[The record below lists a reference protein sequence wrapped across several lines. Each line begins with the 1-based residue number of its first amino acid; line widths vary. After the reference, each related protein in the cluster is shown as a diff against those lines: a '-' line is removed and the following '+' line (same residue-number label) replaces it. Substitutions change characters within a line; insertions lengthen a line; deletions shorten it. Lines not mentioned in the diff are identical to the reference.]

1 MVRFQGTVLTRL
13 AALLLACVPT
23 AGLAQSSSETE
34 PLAGSAQR
42 SEAAQTGIE
51 LTYAG
56 RRFSEWARMVRF
68 DLDPAT
74 RKQGYLALRIFG
86 QLGSVQKQ
94 SLEAMLAG
102 LNSESSE
109 DVLNEGY
116 LELRRLGDAGT
127 AELVSALKHEK
138 RTHRLAA
145 ARTLSTGYFNNVT
158 EDIVAGLMEAATID
172 DAEIRKSSCAAL
184 GRVAQSTEFDF
195 SQQPP
200 IPLRARHESSDTTRR
215 VLEVLNLAL
224 EDEDM
229 NVRIVSAD
237 AIGRL
242 GSKSRE
248 SLPNLIGYLEATDA
262 RIKLSMPR
270 EEEPDIQFDPPIQSR
285 NEFLAFLG
293 EQGVALRALQ
303 RLGTDAKPALPILEA
318 MTSEDFRTQRL
329 INETIRVVSGESSP
343 GNLLPGGGFRRGRS
357 R

>member
-1 MVRFQGTVLTRL
+1 MTRFRSTTLTLLTGIVL
-13 AALLLACVPT
+13 AGVPSTGVAQTPAET
-23 AGLAQSSSETE
+23 AESSE
-34 PLAGSAQR
+34 P
-42 SEAAQTGIE
+42 AQTGIE

-68 DLDPAT
+68 DLDPST
-74 RKQGYLALRIFG
+74 RKQGYLALRVFG

-94 SLEAMLAG
+94 ALAAMLAG

-109 DVLNEGY
+109 DVLNDGY
-116 LELRRLGDAGT
+116 LELRRLGDGGT
-127 AELVSALKHEK
+127 AALISALKHEK
-138 RTHRLAA
+138 RPHRLAA

-158 EDIVAGLMEAATID
+158 EDIVNGLMEAAAID
-172 DAEIRKSSCAAL
+172 DAEIRKSACAAL

-200 IPLRARHESSDTTRR
+200 VPLRARNESSETTKK
-215 VLEVLNLAL
+215 VLEVLSLAL

-262 RIKLSMPR
+262 RIKLSVPR
-270 EEEPDIQFDPPIQSR
+270 AEQPEIQFDPPIQSR
-285 NEFLAFLG
+285 NDFFAFLG
-293 EQGVALRALQ
+293 EQSVVLRALQ

-329 INETIRVVSGESSP
+329 IDETIRVISGESLPLSP
-343 GNLLPGGGFRRGRS
+343 PSGGGFRRGRS